1 VFVGLIPEL
10 DVSLVRA
17 SEYLTSTNA
26 QCTNGK
32 NMPVRRYVWA
42 TTGTSVVYFVATF
55 ITQFV
60 HCLPLEHNWQILPDP
75 GKECLAGVI
84 INTVIAVGNVWV
96 DGLLLVV
103 TTLMLKDARISTWR
117 KMRIGFLLYFGSFVM
132 AMTMAITRCILSIR
146 SSAQVAQA
154 STWAQRETFSDAIV
168 LILPS

>member
-1 VFVGLIPEL
+1 M
-10 DVSLVRA
+10 A
-17 SEYLTSTNA
+17 
-26 QCTNGK
+26 
-32 NMPVRRYVWA
+32 
-42 TTGTSVVYFVATF
+42 GTSVVYFEATF

-60 HCLPLEHNWQILPDP
+60 HCLPLEHNWQFLPDP
-75 GKECLAGVI
+75 SKECLAGVI
-84 INTVIAVGNVWV
+84 INIVIAVGNVWV

-132 AMTMAITRCILSIR
+132 AMIMAITRCILSIR

-154 STWAQRETFSDAIV
+154 SIWAQREAVSDAIV

>member
-17 SEYLTSTNA
+17 SEYLTATNA
-26 QCTNGK
+26 KCTNGK
-32 NMPVRRYVWA
+32 NMPVWYVWA
-42 TTGTSVVYFVATF
+42 MTGTSVVYFVATL

-60 HCLPLEHNWQILPDP
+60 HCLPLERNWQILPDP
-75 GKECLAGVI
+75 GMECLAGVI
-84 INTVIAVGNVWV
+84 INIVIAVRNVLV

-132 AMTMAITRCILSIR
+132 AMTMAITRYILSIR

-154 STWAQRETFSDAIV
+154 STWAQRETISDAIV